1 MFSKINIFQKDI
13 FNNFNN
19 ENNEYLLYYNYDI
32 ESYDNYELNN
42 INKKESKIDDYAYKY
57 EIDSPLSQMNIS
69 KELFINSFQP
79 KYKNSTFLN
88 NEIQKSTKQTTNYN
102 ENANLSNSQKDNIQE
117 INLNQKRK
125 EPDNNQPNNK
135 LNDKGHKRGIIL
147 NRIKTNLFINI
158 QRDLVDKLMKKSAFC
173 KRENKKLNKIE
184 PSVYIISKASE
195 NLDLL
200 NLKLKDV
207 YSLNNVYNEKVI
219 NSIFEVNDFPPLVDA
234 LNKTI
239 KELLNIYTGQLTI
252 EDINYKDFI
261 DSYQELINNLR
272 TKKVPEYV
280 EDFEKYFKNIE
291 NEYNNINIHPRP
303 KRGKK
308 K

>member
-1 MFSKINIFQKDI
+1 MFSKMNIFQEDI

-42 INKKESKIDDYAYKY
+42 INKKESNLDDYAYKY

-79 KYKNSTFLN
+79 KYKISTFVN
-88 NEIQKSTKQTTNYN
+88 NEIQKSTKQTTNYK

-173 KRENKKLNKIE
+173 KREN
-184 PSVYIISKASE
+184 
-195 NLDLL
+195 
-200 NLKLKDV
+200 
-207 YSLNNVYNEKVI
+207 
-219 NSIFEVNDFPPLVDA
+219 
-234 LNKTI
+234 I
-239 KELLNIYTGQLTI
+239 K
-252 EDINYKDFI
+252 
-261 DSYQELINNLR
+261 
-272 TKKVPEYV
+272 
-280 EDFEKYFKNIE
+280 
-291 NEYNNINIHPRP
+291 
-303 KRGKK
+303 
-308 K
+308 

>member
-1 MFSKINIFQKDI
+1 MNIFQEDI

-19 ENNEYLLYYNYDI
+19 ENNEYLLYYNHDI

-42 INKKESKIDDYAYKY
+42 INKKESNLDDYAYKY
-57 EIDSPLSQMNIS
+57 EIDSSLSQMNIS

-79 KYKNSTFLN
+79 KYKISTFVN

-173 KRENKKLNKIE
+173 KRENKILNKIE

-280 EDFEKYFKNIE
+280 EDFEKYSKNIE

>member
-1 MFSKINIFQKDI
+1 MFSKMNIFQEDI

-42 INKKESKIDDYAYKY
+42 INKKESNLDDYAYKY

-280 EDFEKYFKNIE
+280 EDFEKYSKNIE